1 MNKITLYDILNTE
14 PFKFTLR
21 EIEEMMDEEL
31 SKDPD
36 EIDTEF
42 INICADVINKA
53 HAEEDKRIE
62 QEEKLKAKKIKARRV
77 LLIAAILVLV
87 LSLSLSASAKFFN
100 IDASEKVVRFVN
112 NHFNINLGNANTDAD
127 GYTDNG
133 LELINSLNEKG
144 FENIVLP
151 DALISEDYSTKITT
165 YNLDN
170 IEQAT
175 VDFKSN
181 STDFNGTIIITNHI
195 NSKDNF
201 IIGQSSVP
209 DSYNQV
215 KQIHVNGIDVLVFS
229 DEATSYIYYIDKNIE
244 YHMHILNCDFDSTV
258 KIAET
263 IK

>member
-14 PFKFTLR
+14 PIKFTLR

-42 INICADVINKA
+42 ISICADVINKA

-62 QEEKLKAKKIKARRV
+62 QEEKLKAKKIKARKV
-77 LLIAAILVLV
+77 LLIAAILVFV

-100 IDASEKVVRFVN
+100 IDASEKVVKFFN
-112 NHFNINLGNANTDAD
+112 NHFNVTLGNANTDAD

-133 LELINSLNEKG
+133 LELISELNEKG

-151 DALISEDYSTKITT
+151 DALISEDYSMKTT
-165 YNLDN
+165 TFSGEN
-170 IEQAT
+170 IEQAIIE
-175 VDFKSN
+175 FKNN
-181 STDFNGTIIITNHI
+181 STNITGNISITKHTINNDSFT
-195 NSKDNF
+195 
-201 IIGQSSVP
+201 IGQGSVP

-215 KQIHVNGIDVLVFS
+215 KQITVNGTDVLVFG
-229 DEATSYIYYIDKNIE
+229 DETISYIYYIDKNTE
-244 YHMHILNCDFDSTV
+244 YHIHIRNCNFDSAV
-258 KIAET
+258 EIAET

>member
-1 MNKITLYDILNTE
+1 MKHITFYDLLNVE

-42 INICADVINKA
+42 ISICADVINRA

-100 IDASEKVVRFVN
+100 IDASEKVVRFIN
-112 NHFNINLGNANTDAD
+112 NHFDVNLGNANGEAD
-127 GYTDNG
+127 NYTDNG
-133 LELINSLNEKG
+133 LELINDLEEKG
-144 FENIVLP
+144 FENILLP
-151 DALISEDYSTKITT
+151 AALISEDYSTKITIR
-165 YNLDN
+165 NLEN
-170 IEQAT
+170 IGKVAI
-175 VDFKSN
+175 DFKSN
-181 STDFNGTIIITNHI
+181 SKNISGTIIITKYI
-195 NSKDNF
+195 NSDDSF
-201 IIGQSSVP
+201 TIGHSSVP

-215 KQIHVNGIDVLVFS
+215 KQIQVNGIDVLVFS
-229 DEATSYIYYIDKNIE
+229 DETNSYIYYIDQNIE
-244 YHMHILNCDFDSTV
+244 YDIFIYCDFDSAV
-258 KIAET
+258 EIAET